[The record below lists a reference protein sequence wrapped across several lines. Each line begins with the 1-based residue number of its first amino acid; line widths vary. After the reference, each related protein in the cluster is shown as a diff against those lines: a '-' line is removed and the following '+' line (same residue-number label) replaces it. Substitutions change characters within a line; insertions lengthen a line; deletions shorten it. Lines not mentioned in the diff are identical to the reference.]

1 MCYPYCVTLLRAKCE
16 QNPVVLK
23 ELQSTG
29 TKIIGESGRDRFYG
43 TEISI
48 THSDVLDGTKWTGKS
63 TLGEILMK
71 IRREISQT
79 I

>member
-1 MCYPYCVTLLRAKCE
+1 M
-16 QNPVVLK
+16 NPVVLK

-29 TKIIGESGRDRFYG
+29 TKIMGESGRELLYG
-43 TEISI
+43 TGISI
-48 THSDVLDGTKWTGKS
+48 THSDVLNGAKWTGKS